1 MTAWVDQL
9 HGLRQRG
16 LDLARRFDARPQR
29 ERMAIMLAAVALLLL
44 VADRVWLTPAF
55 SAFSS
60 ASQALAAARTEQ
72 QALADEAERRRVQGD
87 ANRRALDADIA
98 QWRQRTSQGAQALAD
113 TQAGLI
119 GPDRMV
125 ALLEQM
131 LPRQGSVKV
140 VGLTTLAPQDARTP
154 IGAAARPATTMTTP
168 APLPAAAASA
178 VPAVAGALNT
188 PPTAALAAVEGAPL
202 YRHGVEI
209 TVEGSYGD
217 LMAWLFSLENL
228 PGPRLLWGGV
238 KLNVDQHPTVRL
250 SLTVYTLS
258 LDRAWL
264 EL

>member
-1 MTAWVDQL
+1 MTDWQDHL
-9 HGLRQRG
+9 LGWRQRG

-29 ERMAIMLAAVALLLL
+29 ERMALVLAALAVVLLL
-44 VADRVWLTPAF
+44 ADTLWLTPAF
-55 SAFSS
+55 QAFGD
-60 ASQALAAARTEQ
+60 ASKALAAARTDQ
-72 QALADEAERRRVQGD
+72 QALADETERRRVQGD

-98 QWRQRTSQGAQALAD
+98 QWRLRTSQGAQALAD

-140 VGLTTLAPQDARTP
+140 VALTTLAPQDARTP
-154 IGAAARPATTMTTP
+154 IAPPPGAAST
-168 APLPAAAASA
+168 PAAAAT
-178 VPAVAGALNT
+178 GD
-188 PPTAALAAVEGAPL
+188 GAPL

-217 LMAWLFSLENL
+217 LMAWLSSLETL

-258 LDRAWL
+258 LDRTWL